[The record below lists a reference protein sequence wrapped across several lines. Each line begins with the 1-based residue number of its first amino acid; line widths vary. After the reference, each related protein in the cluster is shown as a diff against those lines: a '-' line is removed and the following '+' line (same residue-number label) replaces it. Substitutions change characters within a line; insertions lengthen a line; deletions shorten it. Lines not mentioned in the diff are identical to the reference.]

1 MKILPLPVLLM
12 ACVLAPA
19 AGACRGNWSANGTP
33 PNPGIELTEI
43 VHSPSGTAFALN
55 ASDGGIV
62 GTWDVQIFIGRSAA
76 AAERTLHPEVR
87 QAVDSFPQCGETEVP
102 NLGLAAWLKGG
113 TEMLL
118 IAEVPPHSSCT
129 NMGSLRGL
137 RVETATGRLLEQIPE
152 NVVRAKWKHT
162 LGCRFLPQ

>member
-1 MKILPLPVLLM
+1 MKILPALWM
-12 ACVLAPA
+12 AFMLAPP
-19 AGACRGNWSANGTP
+19 AGACTGTWSANGAAP
-33 PNPGIELTEI
+33 AADSGLVEM
-43 VHSPSGTAFALN
+43 VRSPSGTAFALN
-55 ASDGGIV
+55 ASDGGLA
-62 GTWDVQIFIGRSAA
+62 GTWDVQIFIGGSAA

-87 QAVDSFPQCGETEVP
+87 QAVDAFPQCEEREVP

-162 LGCRFLPQ
+162 LGCRFLL